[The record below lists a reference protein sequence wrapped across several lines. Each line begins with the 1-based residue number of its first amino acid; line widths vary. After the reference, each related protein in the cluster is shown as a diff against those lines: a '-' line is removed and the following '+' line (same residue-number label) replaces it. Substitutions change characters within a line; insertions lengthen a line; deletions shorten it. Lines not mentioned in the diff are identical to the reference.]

1 VKIALAQINP
11 TVGDFAGN
19 ARLILDFT
27 ARAAAQQA
35 DLVIFPELSI
45 CGYPPADLLE
55 KSAFLARAQQT
66 LEEIA
71 AATASG
77 PAILCGTALAADSD
91 APAGKHARNVAA
103 LLSAGKIQ
111 FVQQKMLL
119 PFYDVFDE
127 QRYFE
132 PAQHQTLTLLNGQPL
147 AITICEDA
155 WNDKCFWP
163 RRLYPIDPVDELM
176 RQWATLPDPIASTHP
191 RIVLN
196 ISASPFWCGKRDLRR
211 NMLAAIAR
219 RHHAFV
225 VMVNQVGGNDSL
237 VFDGS
242 SIALSPTGDLIAQG
256 GSFRQDLFLFDT
268 DSFTAYSE
276 DSSLLNFLRENG
288 MSNQALTHNVKDPR
302 LQEHLDESP
311 EDAALVRDL
320 ESILEGARPLLGE
333 QIYSAMTAETPLPVT
348 QESRPACESDWDR
361 DDIPAIWQALVLGTR
376 DYVRKCGFS
385 KALVALSGGID
396 SALVAAIAVQALGSE
411 NVLGIG
417 MPSEFSSTGSIDDA
431 RALAENLGIRFE
443 LVAIHDVFTAY
454 TRSLEPL
461 FAGTPF
467 GLAEENLQSRIRGAL
482 LMALSNKFG
491 ALVLTTGNKSEMST
505 GYCTL
510 YGDMVGA
517 LAVIG
522 DVFKTRVYALSHYA
536 NRDREIIPHNTIAK
550 PPSAE
555 LRPGQRDTDS
565 LPPYEIL
572 DPILEA
578 YVERYQSAE
587 QILAE
592 LTAGHQSELSHS
604 TEARV
609 PHSSAA
615 SSPMS
620 GKAMQSGGEAPQTL
634 DLALIR
640 RVLSLVER
648 SEYKRQQA
656 APILKVTRKS
666 FGNGRRFPI
675 AVKVEV

>member
-1 VKIALAQINP
+1 MKLALAQINP
-11 TVGDFAGN
+11 TVGDFSGN
-19 ARLILDFT
+19 ARLILART
-27 ARAAAQQA
+27 ARAAEQSA
-35 DLVIFPELSI
+35 DLVIFPELAI

-55 KSAFLARAQQT
+55 KSSFLARARHT
-66 LEEIA
+66 LDEIA
-71 AATASG
+71 ATTSTG
-77 PAILCGTALAADSD
+77 PAILCGIALAADS
-91 APAGKHARNVAA
+91 PSGKRVRNVAA
-103 LLSAGKIQ
+103 LLSGGKVS
-111 FVQQKMLL
+111 FLQQKMLL

-132 PAQHQTLTLLNGQPL
+132 PAAQQSLAILDGQPL

-155 WNDKCFWP
+155 WNDKGFWP
-163 RRLYPIDPVDELM
+163 RRHYEVDPVDELM
-176 RQWATLPDPIASTHP
+176 RQWATLPDPLAVHP
-191 RIVLN
+191 RIIVN
-196 ISASPFWCGKRDLRR
+196 ISASPFWQGKRDLRR

-219 RHHAFV
+219 RQRAFV

-242 SIALSPTGDLIAQG
+242 SLALAPTGEVLAQATSFAEDLVV
-256 GSFRQDLFLFDT
+256 FDT
-268 DSFTAYSE
+268 DAQRTAAC
-276 DSSLLNFLRENG
+276 SS
-288 MSNQALTHNVKDPR
+288 HVNVAAPPD
-302 LQEHLDESP
+302 LD
-311 EDAALVRDL
+311 
-320 ESILEGARPLLGE
+320 
-333 QIYSAMTAETPLPVT
+333 
-348 QESRPACESDWDR
+348 
-361 DDIPAIWQALVLGTR
+361 DDIAATWSALVLGTR

-396 SALVAAIAVQALGSE
+396 SALVAAIAVEALGAE

-417 MPSEFSSTGSIDDA
+417 MPSEFSSTGSVDDA
-431 RALAENLGIRFE
+431 RALAANLGIRFE
-443 LVAIHDVFTAY
+443 LVAIHDVFAQY
-454 TRSLEPL
+454 TLALAPL

-467 GLAEENLQSRIRGAL
+467 GLAEENLQSRIRGVL

-522 DVFKTRVYALSHYA
+522 DVFKTRVYALSHHA
-536 NRDREIIPHNTIAK
+536 NRDREVIPANTITK

-555 LRPGQRDTDS
+555 LRPDQRDTDS
-565 LPPYEIL
+565 LPPYDIL

-578 YVERYQSAE
+578 YVERYRSAE
-587 QILAE
+587 EILKEMQAE
-592 LTAGHQSELSHS
+592 RTAAGDSID
-604 TEARV
+604 
-609 PHSSAA
+609 
-615 SSPMS
+615 
-620 GKAMQSGGEAPQTL
+620 L
-634 DLALIR
+634 DLIR

-656 APILKVTRKS
+656 APILKVTQKS